1 MNVWIEPHVRLCF
14 MIYIFLVFHIN
25 INAWKSDEI
34 FRQNAPLHYIWEI
47 DFSCAQRVL
56 RKAMW
61 KENFYFNGFFFHLDA
76 DCKRTPEGIE
86 YLGQT
91 NTTSDGKGCQSWENA
106 LSTSL
111 PYGSHKSNV
120 NYCRTATRLAH
131 QQMNFMGMPWCYDIE
146 GTSQACNITYC
157 GKTLGPVSISE
168 KTSFRKIS

>member
-1 MNVWIEPHVRLCF
+1 MKFSDKMHPCTISEKLIFMRTKGVTQSHVNRKLLF
-14 MIYIFLVFHIN
+14 
-25 INAWKSDEI
+25 
-34 FRQNAPLHYIWEI
+34 
-47 DFSCAQRVL
+47 QR
-56 RKAMW
+56 
-61 KENFYFNGFFFHLDA
+61 FFFYLDA

-146 GTSQACNITYC
+146 GTPQACNITYC